1 MATLLSLIEKYSYF
15 LVFVVNF
22 LELIALPVSGELTMS
37 YAGFLAFQGKM
48 NYLLAILAA
57 TTGSI
62 SGITITYWIGNRFG
76 SMLIQ
81 KYGKYVH
88 FGPEKYT
95 KTAKWFDRYGNR
107 LLIFSYFIPGVRHF
121 TGYFSGISRLPFRI
135 FAIYAYIGAF
145 LWGLTFVTLGKI
157 LGPQWDKF
165 HQSASKYLGIAII
178 GLVIFI
184 AIMFIYRRYRA
195 QIKLFFYRKM
205 SVLYS
210 YFRTLRGLNF
220 FIFILSI
227 SLLSL
232 FIFLF
237 GLGENYLHREFGEFN
252 EVTTYVIFAIFN
264 EDWLEVMRGFLLL
277 QSPFV
282 LLLFTLGACVFIF
295 VNTQNPW
302 LEVLFTITTIFGGIL
317 YQEIL
322 TKVFHYLQPSH
333 SSLLQFEFPNEQSL
347 MTIIV
352 YGFFIFMLVSHVKN
366 KWKISAPLAGLFL
379 LLLMGIA
386 NVYLSIRLPSDVVA
400 GFVYGAA
407 WLLLN
412 LLVLELVRLEQK
424 HLFKIQS
431 KP

>member
-1 MATLLSLIEKYSYF
+1 
-15 LVFVVNF
+15 
-22 LELIALPVSGELTMS
+22 
-37 YAGFLAFQGKM
+37 
-48 NYLLAILAA
+48 
-57 TTGSI
+57 
-62 SGITITYWIGNRFG
+62 
-76 SMLIQ
+76 
-81 KYGKYVH
+81 
-88 FGPEKYT
+88 
-95 KTAKWFDRYGNR
+95 
-107 LLIFSYFIPGVRHF
+107 
-121 TGYFSGISRLPFRI
+121 
-135 FAIYAYIGAF
+135 
-145 LWGLTFVTLGKI
+145 
-157 LGPQWDKF
+157 
-165 HQSASKYLGIAII
+165 
-178 GLVIFI
+178 
-184 AIMFIYRRYRA
+184 MFIYRRHRA

-237 GLGENYLHREFGEFN
+237 ELGENYLHREFGEFN

-366 KWKISAPLAGLFL
+366 KWRISC
-379 LLLMGIA
+379 
-386 NVYLSIRLPSDVVA
+386 
-400 GFVYGAA
+400 
-407 WLLLN
+407 
-412 LLVLELVRLEQK
+412 RLEVCS
-424 HLFKIQS
+424 ITPYGDS
-431 KP
+431 KRVSLNSTAK

>member
-1 MATLLSLIEKYSYF
+1 
-15 LVFVVNF
+15 
-22 LELIALPVSGELTMS
+22 MS

-145 LWGLTFVTLGKI
+145 VWGLTFVTLGKI

-184 AIMFIYRRYRA
+184 AIMFIYRRY
-195 QIKLFFYRKM
+195 K
-205 SVLYS
+205 
-210 YFRTLRGLNF
+210 
-220 FIFILSI
+220 
-227 SLLSL
+227 
-232 FIFLF
+232 
-237 GLGENYLHREFGEFN
+237 
-252 EVTTYVIFAIFN
+252 
-264 EDWLEVMRGFLLL
+264 
-277 QSPFV
+277 SP
-282 LLLFTLGACVFIF
+282 
-295 VNTQNPW
+295 N
-302 LEVLFTITTIFGGIL
+302 
-317 YQEIL
+317 
-322 TKVFHYLQPSH
+322 
-333 SSLLQFEFPNEQSL
+333 
-347 MTIIV
+347 
-352 YGFFIFMLVSHVKN
+352 
-366 KWKISAPLAGLFL
+366 
-379 LLLMGIA
+379 
-386 NVYLSIRLPSDVVA
+386 
-400 GFVYGAA
+400 
-407 WLLLN
+407 
-412 LLVLELVRLEQK
+412 
-424 HLFKIQS
+424 
-431 KP
+431 